1 VVVNRDVHLEQIAK
15 VLDLDIE
22 MLRSLNPQYRRDIVP
37 GATKKY
43 AIRLPMADTGR
54 FIDMQDS
61 IFSYRASE
69 LLTKR
74 AVVDVNDD
82 QPTFRSKVAKRGR
95 RASARKGRNARRG
108 KATSKAR
115 RGKATKSRRRRR

>member
-1 VVVNRDVHLEQIAK
+1 MVVNRDVHLEQIAK

-37 GATKKY
+37 GTTKSY

-61 IFSYRASE
+61 IYNYRTSE

-82 QPTFRSKVAKRGR
+82 QPPFRKKVVKRGR
-95 RASARKGRNARRG
+95 RASVRKGRNARRG
-108 KATSKAR
+108 KATSKSR
-115 RGKATKSRRRRR
+115 RSKASKRRRRR